1 MAESIAC
8 PRWAVRLVGVMAIL
22 PCLSVSGG
30 DLRAQAAQ
38 NRATESERPRFDVAS
53 VKPHRTDDDVMFA
66 HWYGEGRFTATGSLR
81 MLIRLAY
88 GLQDSQL
95 ADGPAWADAD
105 LYDIM
110 ATANGSA
117 TPARMRLMLREV
129 LSDRFA
135 LRLGIEM
142 RERPL
147 YALSRVKSDSALGP
161 QLKLAAVDCNAVL
174 GAARPS
180 CGILFSLGNLVARGM
195 TMPALADHL
204 STWVDRIVIDRT
216 GLQGQF
222 DLSLKWLPDRVPE
235 TGSSSTSDLAIDP
248 NAPSIYTAVQEQLG
262 LRLEALQGLADV
274 FVIERAGR
282 PTVN

>member
-1 MAESIAC
+1 
-8 PRWAVRLVGVMAIL
+8 MAIL
-22 PCLSVSGG
+22 PCLSVLGG

-95 ADGPAWADAD
+95 AGGPAWADAD

-161 QLKLAAVDCNAVL
+161 QLKLAVDCNAVL
-174 GAARPS
+174 GAAPPS

-204 STWVDRIVIDRT
+204 SMWVDRIVIDRT

-235 TGSSSTSDLAIDP
+235 TGSSSTSNLAIDP